1 MVIKKHRCYKID
13 PKKIAKAPSHIT
25 PYLFLGALY
34 YDEEYEYFDLIKP
47 YLDIPES
54 DKGLKEIQQELNDK
68 IDELIVK
75 TKRQFAVSQSSANYR
90 FKQFCDNQ
98 DYVFHHLKIYGR
110 RPPILKY
117 GISSASCG
125 DNLVSLN
132 SGGPTWQSGC
142 TTINNENVS
151 GYYYITSTFAVG
163 LKEKPSRIFRFMS
176 RILLGWVWKSS

>member
-25 PYLFLGALY
+25 PYLFLGAFY

-54 DKGLKEIQQELNDK
+54 PKSLKEIQQELNDK

-75 TKRQFAVSQSSANYR
+75 TKRQFAVSQSSADYR

-98 DYVFHHLKIYGR
+98 DYVFNHLKTYGC
-110 RPPILKY
+110 PPIIKY

-125 DNLVSLN
+125 DIFVSLN
-132 SGGPTWQSGC
+132 SGEPTWQSGC
-142 TTINNENVS
+142 TIINNDNIS

-163 LKEKPSRIFRFMS
+163 LKEKPSKFFRFMS
-176 RILLGWVWKSS
+176 RILLNWKWKDA